1 MERHK
6 GEIYRVKKRGGRR
19 KMKGGGAERGKEEG
33 SEWEGVRAT
42 FSFCSNP
49 LLLFYFCPYS

>member
-19 KMKGGGAERGKEEG
+19 KMKGGGRREG
-33 SEWEGVRAT
+33 RKKGIMGRSK
-42 FSFCSNP
+42 S
-49 LLLFYFCPYS
+49 YFFFL